1 MMSNHDI
8 ISKADPASTTAKAEH
23 LDRKSTYHVDGKNF
37 VVTPVFRQEGA
48 ETLGSVLLK
57 LIQTES
63 MKS

>member
-1 MMSNHDI
+1 MMSNRDI
-8 ISKADPASTTAKAEH
+8 VSKADPSFTTAKAEH
-23 LDRKSTYHVDGKNF
+23 LDHKSTYHIDGKNF
-37 VVTPVFRQEGA
+37 IVTPIFRQEGA